1 MLSEPDNDARPRNY
15 PSHARLRR
23 VRFLRFRD
31 TKRQRRVYSETK
43 WCLVWKPRQLN
54 TSPHQ
59 AGGAER

>member
-23 VRFLRFRD
+23 VRFLNLRNQAWRE
-31 TKRQRRVYSETK
+31 Q

-54 TSPHQ
+54 IENDAALRQ
-59 AGGAER
+59 REQNA